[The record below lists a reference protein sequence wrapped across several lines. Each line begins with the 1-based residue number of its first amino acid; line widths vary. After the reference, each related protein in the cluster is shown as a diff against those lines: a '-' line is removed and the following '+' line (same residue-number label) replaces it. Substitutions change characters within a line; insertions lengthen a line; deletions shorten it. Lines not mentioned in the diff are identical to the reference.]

1 MNTLLVNANKVNFF
15 KDMHVKIDTNVN
27 TGYGKDTDKNGYANI
42 KYRELIQKLT
52 ATLSL
57 TLLSF
62 GWGSTVNAA
71 QQQIALVGTWTSIP
85 DAPLVQKP
93 EKASEGLYQLQV
105 NADGTL
111 TPVKVLQMKS
121 PSWVVKSKDGR
132 FAYTTNEENEGAVT
146 ALSVQNGK
154 VEVLNTVN
162 SHGGHPTHASI
173 SLDGKFL
180 FVSNYSAF
188 DKGRGGVAVLPIL
201 PNGYLGEMVQNIVF
215 AEGSGHVKGRQD
227 SGHAHSTTFSPDGKY
242 LYASDLGNDKVYAF
256 RYNPSKPQP
265 LEADKSRDVSFKH
278 GSGPRH
284 MVFSPNGKQA
294 YITAEMRSEIVTFN
308 VQDGHL
314 KKVAELKLVH
324 EDKTPEFKSA
334 SGIILSPNG
343 KYVIAANRGAD
354 NKLLVFKIQQ
364 NGLLGQPQVYK
375 ANGIE
380 PRAFSFDESGK
391 YLYVTNVYSN
401 NISLFRFDT
410 KNGSLKPLGD
420 AAKISTPTDIKFFQ

>member
-1 MNTLLVNANKVNFF
+1 M
-15 KDMHVKIDTNVN
+15 KIDTDVK

-42 KYRELIQKLT
+42 KYRELIQKLI

-146 ALSVQNGK
+146 ALSIQNGK

-188 DKGRGGVAVLPIL
+188 DKGRGGVVVLPIL
-201 PNGYLGEMVQNIVF
+201 PNGHLGEMVQNIVF

-380 PRAFSFDESGK
+380 PRAFAFDESGK

-420 AAKISTPTDIKFFQ
+420 AAKISTPTDIKFF

>member
-1 MNTLLVNANKVNFF
+1 MNTLLVNASKVNFF
-15 KDMHVKIDTNVN
+15 KDMHVKIDTDVK

-42 KYRELIQKLT
+42 KYRELIQKFT

-57 TLLSF
+57 TLLSI

-201 PNGYLGEMVQNIVF
+201 PNGHLGEMVQNIVF

-284 MVFSPNGKQA
+284 MVFSLNGKQA

-420 AAKISTPTDIKFFQ
+420 AAKISTPTDIKFF

>member
-1 MNTLLVNANKVNFF
+1 
-15 KDMHVKIDTNVN
+15 
-27 TGYGKDTDKNGYANI
+27 
-42 KYRELIQKLT
+42 
-52 ATLSL
+52 
-57 TLLSF
+57 
-62 GWGSTVNAA
+62 GSTVNAA

-201 PNGYLGEMVQNIVF
+201 PNGHLGEMVQNIVF

-401 NISLFRFDT
+401 NIS
-410 KNGSLKPLGD
+410 
-420 AAKISTPTDIKFFQ
+420 

>member
-1 MNTLLVNANKVNFF
+1 MNTLLANANKVNFF
-15 KDMHVKIDTNVN
+15 KDMHVKIDTDVN

-93 EKASEGLYQLQV
+93 EKATEGLYQLQV

-201 PNGYLGEMVQNIVF
+201 PNGHLGEMVQNIVF

-284 MVFSPNGKQA
+284 MVFSLNGKQA

-420 AAKISTPTDIKFFQ
+420 AAKISTPTDIKFF

>member
-1 MNTLLVNANKVNFF
+1 M
-15 KDMHVKIDTNVN
+15 KIDTDVN
-27 TGYGKDTDKNGYANI
+27 TGYSKDTDKNGYANI

-146 ALSVQNGK
+146 ALSIQNGK

-201 PNGYLGEMVQNIVF
+201 PNGHLGEMVQNIVF

-265 LEADKSRDVSFKH
+265 LEADKSRDLSFKH

-401 NISLFRFDT
+401 NISSFRFDT
-410 KNGSLKPLGD
+410 KNGSLKSLGD
-420 AAKISTPTDIKFFQ
+420 AAKISTPTDIKFF

>member
-1 MNTLLVNANKVNFF
+1 M
-15 KDMHVKIDTNVN
+15 KIDTDVN

-132 FAYTTNEENEGAVT
+132 FAYTTNEENEGGVT

-154 VEVLNTVN
+154 VEVLNMVN

-201 PNGYLGEMVQNIVF
+201 PNGHLGEMVQNIVF

-420 AAKISTPTDIKFFQ
+420 AAKISTPTDIKFF

>member
-1 MNTLLVNANKVNFF
+1 MPVKKVTCVEITES
-15 KDMHVKIDTNVN
+15 KDNDIKL
-27 TGYGKDTDKNGYANI
+27 
-42 KYRELIQKLT
+42 KYRALIQKLT

-57 TLLSF
+57 TFLSL
-62 GWGSTVNAA
+62 GWGNMVNAA
-71 QQQIALVGTWTSIP
+71 DQQIALVGTWTSIP
-85 DAPLVQKP
+85 NAPLVQKP
-93 EKASEGLYQLQV
+93 KQASEGLYQFKV
-105 NADGTL
+105 NTDGTL
-111 TPVKVLQMKS
+111 TPIKVLKMKS
-121 PSWVVKSKDGR
+121 PSWIVKSKDGR
-132 FAYTTNEENEGAVT
+132 FAYTTNEENLGEVT

-154 VEVLNTVN
+154 VEVLNTVD

-188 DKGRGGVAVLPIL
+188 DKGRGGVAVLLIL
-201 PNGYLGEMVQNIVF
+201 PNGHIGEMVQNIVF
-215 AEGSGHVKGRQD
+215 AEGSGHVKGRQE

-256 RYNPSKPQP
+256 RYNPNKPQP
-265 LEADKSRDVSFKH
+265 LEADGSRDVKFVH

-284 MVFSPNGKQA
+284 MVFSPNGKHA
-294 YITAEMRSEIVTFN
+294 YITAEMRSEIVAFN

-314 KKVAELKLVH
+314 KKIAELKLVH

-334 SGIILSPNG
+334 SGIILSPDG

-364 NGLLGQPQVYK
+364 NGLLGQPVIYK

-380 PRAFSFDESGK
+380 PRAFSFDATGK

-401 NISLFRFDT
+401 NISLFRFDA
-410 KNGSLKPLGD
+410 KSGSLKPAGD
-420 AAKISTPTDIKFFQ
+420 AAKISTPTDIKFFN

>member
-1 MNTLLVNANKVNFF
+1 MNTLLVNASKVNFF
-15 KDMHVKIDTNVN
+15 KDMHVKIDTDVN

-57 TLLSF
+57 ALLSF

-93 EKASEGLYQLQV
+93 EKVSEGLYQLQV

-146 ALSVQNGK
+146 ALSIQNGK

-201 PNGYLGEMVQNIVF
+201 PNGHLGEMVQNIVF

-308 VQDGHL
+308 VQYGHL

-420 AAKISTPTDIKFFQ
+420 AAKISTPTDIKFF

>member
-1 MNTLLVNANKVNFF
+1 MEKDTCVEIRDSKVN
-15 KDMHVKIDTNVN
+15 DT
-27 TGYGKDTDKNGYANI
+27 NI
-42 KYRELIQKLT
+42 KYRGLIQKLT

-57 TLLSF
+57 SFLSL

-71 QQQIALVGTWTSIP
+71 EQQIALVGTWTSIP

-111 TPVKVLQMKS
+111 TPVKVLKMKS
-121 PSWVVKSKDGR
+121 PSWIVKSKDGR
-132 FAYTTNEENEGAVT
+132 FAYTTNEENLGEVT

-188 DKGRGGVAVLPIL
+188 DKGRGGVAVFPIL
-201 PNGYLGEMVQNIVF
+201 PNGHLGEMVQNIVF
-215 AEGSGHVKGRQD
+215 SEGSGHFKGRQE

-242 LYASDLGNDKVYAF
+242 LYASDLGNDKVYVF
-256 RYNPSKPQP
+256 RYNPNKMQP
-265 LEADKSRDVSFKH
+265 LEADNSRDVTFNH

-284 MVFSPNGKQA
+284 MVFSSDGKHA
-294 YITAEMRSEIVTFN
+294 YVTAEMRSEIVTFN
-308 VQDGHL
+308 VQDGYL
-314 KKVAELKLVH
+314 KKTAELKLVH

-334 SGIILSPNG
+334 SGIILSPDG
-343 KYVIAANRGAD
+343 KYVIAANRGSD
-354 NKLLVFKIQQ
+354 NKLLVFKIQED
-364 NGLLGQPQVYK
+364 GLLAQPTVYK

-380 PRAFSFDESGK
+380 PRAFSFDATGK
-391 YLYVTNVYSN
+391 YLYVTNVFTN
-401 NISLFRFDT
+401 NISLFRFDA
-410 KNGSLKPLGD
+410 KNGTLKSVGD
-420 AAKISTPTDIKFFQ
+420 AAKISTPTDIKFFN

>member
-1 MNTLLVNANKVNFF
+1 MNTLLVNASKVNFF
-15 KDMHVKIDTNVN
+15 KDMHVKIDTDVK

-42 KYRELIQKLT
+42 KYRELIQKFT

-57 TLLSF
+57 TLLSI

-201 PNGYLGEMVQNIVF
+201 PNGHLGEMVQNIVF

-420 AAKISTPTDIKFFQ
+420 AAKISTPTDIKFF

>member
-1 MNTLLVNANKVNFF
+1 M
-15 KDMHVKIDTNVN
+15 KIDIDVN

-201 PNGYLGEMVQNIVF
+201 PNGHLGEMVQNIVF

-284 MVFSPNGKQA
+284 MVFSPNGKQV

-410 KNGSLKPLGD
+410 KNGSLKSLGD
-420 AAKISTPTDIKFFQ
+420 AVKISTPTDIKFF

>member
-1 MNTLLVNANKVNFF
+1 MNTLLANANKVNFF
-15 KDMHVKIDTNVN
+15 KDMHVKIDTDVN

-201 PNGYLGEMVQNIVF
+201 PNGHLGEMVQNIVF
-215 AEGSGHVKGRQD
+215 AKGSGHVKGRQD

-420 AAKISTPTDIKFFQ
+420 AAKISTPTDIKFF

>member
-1 MNTLLVNANKVNFF
+1 M
-15 KDMHVKIDTNVN
+15 KIDTDVN

-201 PNGYLGEMVQNIVF
+201 PNGHLGEMVQNIVF

-284 MVFSPNGKQA
+284 MVFSLNGKQA

-314 KKVAELKLVH
+314 KKVAELNLVH

-420 AAKISTPTDIKFFQ
+420 AAKISTPTDIKFF

>member
-1 MNTLLVNANKVNFF
+1 M
-15 KDMHVKIDTNVN
+15 KIDTDVK

-85 DAPLVQKP
+85 DAPLVQRP

-173 SLDGKFL
+173 SLDGEFL

-201 PNGYLGEMVQNIVF
+201 PNGHLGEMVQNIVF
-215 AEGSGHVKGRQD
+215 SEGSGHVKGRQD

-420 AAKISTPTDIKFFQ
+420 AAKISTPTDIKFF

>member
-1 MNTLLVNANKVNFF
+1 M
-15 KDMHVKIDTNVN
+15 DTDVN

-71 QQQIALVGTWTSIP
+71 QPQIALVGTWTSIP

-201 PNGYLGEMVQNIVF
+201 PNGHLGEMVQNIVF
-215 AEGSGHVKGRQD
+215 SEGSGHVKGRQD

-343 KYVIAANRGAD
+343 KYVIAANRGVD

-420 AAKISTPTDIKFFQ
+420 AAKISTPTDIKFF

>member
-15 KDMHVKIDTNVN
+15 KDMHVKIDTDVN

-71 QQQIALVGTWTSIP
+71 QQQIALVGTWTYIP

-201 PNGYLGEMVQNIVF
+201 PNGHLGEMVQNIVF
-215 AEGSGHVKGRQD
+215 SEGSGHVKGRQD

-314 KKVAELKLVH
+314 KK
-324 EDKTPEFKSA
+324 S
-334 SGIILSPNG
+334 LS
-343 KYVIAANRGAD
+343 
-354 NKLLVFKIQQ
+354 
-364 NGLLGQPQVYK
+364 
-375 ANGIE
+375 
-380 PRAFSFDESGK
+380 
-391 YLYVTNVYSN
+391 
-401 NISLFRFDT
+401 
-410 KNGSLKPLGD
+410 
-420 AAKISTPTDIKFFQ
+420 

>member
-1 MNTLLVNANKVNFF
+1 M
-15 KDMHVKIDTNVN
+15 KIDTDVN

-146 ALSVQNGK
+146 ALTVQNGK

-201 PNGYLGEMVQNIVF
+201 PNGHLGEMVQNIVF
-215 AEGSGHVKGRQD
+215 SEGSGHVKGRQD

-265 LEADKSRDVSFKH
+265 LEADKSRDVSYKH

-420 AAKISTPTDIKFFQ
+420 AAKISTPTDIKFF

>member
-1 MNTLLVNANKVNFF
+1 MNTLLVNASKVNFF
-15 KDMHVKIDTNVN
+15 KDMHVKIDTDVN

-146 ALSVQNGK
+146 ALSVQNRK

-201 PNGYLGEMVQNIVF
+201 PNGHLGEMVQNIVF
-215 AEGSGHVKGRQD
+215 SEGSGHVKGRQD

-294 YITAEMRSEIVTFN
+294 YITAEMRSEIVTFK

-420 AAKISTPTDIKFFQ
+420 AAKISTPTDIKFF

>member
-1 MNTLLVNANKVNFF
+1 M
-15 KDMHVKIDTNVN
+15 KIDTDVK

-57 TLLSF
+57 ALLSF

-93 EKASEGLYQLQV
+93 EKVSEGLYQLQV

-146 ALSVQNGK
+146 ALSIQNGK

-201 PNGYLGEMVQNIVF
+201 PNGHLGEMVQNIVF

-314 KKVAELKLVH
+314 TKVAELKLVH

-420 AAKISTPTDIKFFQ
+420 AAKISTPTDIKFF

>member
-1 MNTLLVNANKVNFF
+1 M
-15 KDMHVKIDTNVN
+15 DTDVN

-201 PNGYLGEMVQNIVF
+201 PNGHLGEMVQNIVF

-334 SGIILSPNG
+334 SGII
-343 KYVIAANRGAD
+343 
-354 NKLLVFKIQQ
+354 
-364 NGLLGQPQVYK
+364 
-375 ANGIE
+375 
-380 PRAFSFDESGK
+380 
-391 YLYVTNVYSN
+391 
-401 NISLFRFDT
+401 
-410 KNGSLKPLGD
+410 
-420 AAKISTPTDIKFFQ
+420 

>member
-1 MNTLLVNANKVNFF
+1 M
-15 KDMHVKIDTNVN
+15 KIDTDVN

-162 SHGGHPTHASI
+162 SHGGDPTNASI

-201 PNGYLGEMVQNIVF
+201 PNGHLGEMVQNIVF

-420 AAKISTPTDIKFFQ
+420 AAKISTPTDIKFF

>member
-111 TPVKVLQMKS
+111 TPVKILQMKS

-201 PNGYLGEMVQNIVF
+201 PNGHLGEMVQNIVF

-420 AAKISTPTDIKFFQ
+420 GAKISTPTDIKFF

>member
-15 KDMHVKIDTNVN
+15 KDMHVKIDTDVK

-188 DKGRGGVAVLPIL
+188 DKGRGGVAVLSIL
-201 PNGYLGEMVQNIVF
+201 PNGHLGEMVQNVVF

-380 PRAFSFDESGK
+380 PRAFAFDESGK

-420 AAKISTPTDIKFFQ
+420 AAKIATPTDIKFF

>member
-15 KDMHVKIDTNVN
+15 KDMHVKIDTNVK

-105 NADGTL
+105 NADRTL

-201 PNGYLGEMVQNIVF
+201 PNGHLGEMVQNIVF

-364 NGLLGQPQVYK
+364 NGLLGQQQVYK

-420 AAKISTPTDIKFFQ
+420 AAKISTPTDIKFF

>member
-1 MNTLLVNANKVNFF
+1 M
-15 KDMHVKIDTNVN
+15 KIDTDVN

-201 PNGYLGEMVQNIVF
+201 PNGHLGEMVQNIVF

-227 SGHAHSTTFSPDGKY
+227 SGHAHSTTFSQDGKY

-256 RYNPSKPQP
+256 RYNPSKSQP

-308 VQDGHL
+308 VQEGHL

-420 AAKISTPTDIKFFQ
+420 AAKISTPTDIKFF

>member
-1 MNTLLVNANKVNFF
+1 M
-15 KDMHVKIDTNVN
+15 KIDTDVN
-27 TGYGKDTDKNGYANI
+27 TGYGKDTDKNGYTNI

-201 PNGYLGEMVQNIVF
+201 PNGHLGEMVQNIVF

-380 PRAFSFDESGK
+380 PRAFAFDESGK

-420 AAKISTPTDIKFFQ
+420 AAKIATPTDIKFF

>member
-15 KDMHVKIDTNVN
+15 KDMHVKIDTDVN

-57 TLLSF
+57 TLLLF

-71 QQQIALVGTWTSIP
+71 QQQIALVGTWTYIP

-132 FAYTTNEENEGAVT
+132 FAYTTNEENEVAVT

-201 PNGYLGEMVQNIVF
+201 PNGHLGEMVQNIVF
-215 AEGSGHVKGRQD
+215 SEGSGHVKGRQD

-420 AAKISTPTDIKFFQ
+420 AAKISTPTDIKFF

>member
-1 MNTLLVNANKVNFF
+1 MLISANKVVFS
-15 KDMHVKIDTNVN
+15 KDIAVKIDTSVE
-27 TGYGKDTDKNGYANI
+27 I
-42 KYRELIQKLT
+42 KYDKENDTNTKYRGLIQKLT
-52 ATLSL
+52 ATLSM

-85 DAPLVQKP
+85 NAPLAQKP
-93 EKASEGLYQLQV
+93 KQASEGLYQLKV
-105 NADGTL
+105 NSDGTL
-111 TPVKVLQMKS
+111 TPVNVLKMKS
-121 PSWVVKSKDGR
+121 PSWIVKSKDGR

-146 ALSVQNGK
+146 ALSIQNGK
-154 VEVLNTVN
+154 VNVLNTVD

-188 DKGRGGVAVLPIL
+188 DKGRGGVAVFPIL
-201 PNGYLGEMVQNIVF
+201 SNGHLGEKVQNIVF
-215 AEGSGHVKGRQD
+215 SEGSGHVKGRQD

-242 LYASDLGNDKVYAF
+242 LYASDLGNDKVYTF
-256 RYNPSKPQP
+256 HYNPNKPQP
-265 LEADKSRDVSFKH
+265 LEADNSRDVTFTH

-284 MVFSPNGKQA
+284 MVFSPNGKHA
-294 YITAEMRSEIVTFN
+294 YVTAEMRSEIVTFN

-314 KKVAELKLVH
+314 KKVAELKLIH

-364 NGLLGQPQVYK
+364 NGLLAKPVVYK

-380 PRAFSFDESGK
+380 PRAFSFDASGK

-401 NISLFRFDT
+401 NISLFRFDVNKGT
-410 KNGSLKPLGD
+410 LKPAGD
-420 AAKISTPTDIKFFQ
+420 AAKISTPTDIKFFN

>member
-1 MNTLLVNANKVNFF
+1 MKKVTCVEITES
-15 KDMHVKIDTNVN
+15 KDNDIKL
-27 TGYGKDTDKNGYANI
+27 
-42 KYRELIQKLT
+42 KYRALIQKLT

-57 TLLSF
+57 TFLSL
-62 GWGSTVNAA
+62 GWGNMVNAA
-71 QQQIALVGTWTSIP
+71 DQQIALVGTWTSIP
-85 DAPLVQKP
+85 NAPLVQKP
-93 EKASEGLYQLQV
+93 KQASEGLYQFKV
-105 NADGTL
+105 NTDGTL
-111 TPVKVLQMKS
+111 TPIKVLKMKS
-121 PSWVVKSKDGR
+121 PSWIVKSKDGR
-132 FAYTTNEENEGAVT
+132 FAYTTNEENLGEVT

-154 VEVLNTVN
+154 VEVLNTVD

-188 DKGRGGVAVLPIL
+188 DKGRGGVAVLLIL
-201 PNGYLGEMVQNIVF
+201 PNGHIGEMVQNIVF
-215 AEGSGHVKGRQD
+215 AEGSGHVKGRQE

-256 RYNPSKPQP
+256 RYNPNKPQP
-265 LEADKSRDVSFKH
+265 LEADGSRDVKFVH

-284 MVFSPNGKQA
+284 MVFSPNGKHA
-294 YITAEMRSEIVTFN
+294 YITAEMRSEIVAFN

-314 KKVAELKLVH
+314 KKIAELKLVH

-334 SGIILSPNG
+334 SGIILSPDG

-364 NGLLGQPQVYK
+364 NGLLGQPVIYK

-380 PRAFSFDESGK
+380 PRAFSFDATGK

-401 NISLFRFDT
+401 NISLFRFDA
-410 KNGSLKPLGD
+410 KSGSLKPAGD
-420 AAKISTPTDIKFFQ
+420 AAKISTPTDIKFFN

>member
-1 MNTLLVNANKVNFF
+1 M
-15 KDMHVKIDTNVN
+15 DTDVN

-201 PNGYLGEMVQNIVF
+201 PNGHLSEMVQNIVF

-256 RYNPSKPQP
+256 RYNPIKPQP

-324 EDKTPEFKSA
+324 EDKTLEFKSA

-420 AAKISTPTDIKFFQ
+420 AAKISTPTDIKFF

>member
-15 KDMHVKIDTNVN
+15 KDMHVKIDTDVK

-146 ALSVQNGK
+146 ALSIQNGK

-201 PNGYLGEMVQNIVF
+201 PNGHLGEMIQNIVF

-294 YITAEMRSEIVTFN
+294 YITAEMQSEIVTFN

-380 PRAFSFDESGK
+380 PRAFAFDESGK

-420 AAKISTPTDIKFFQ
+420 AAKIATPTDIKFF

>member
-15 KDMHVKIDTNVN
+15 KDMHVKIDTDVN

-71 QQQIALVGTWTSIP
+71 QQQIALVGTWTYIP

-215 AEGSGHVKGRQD
+215 SEGSGHVKGRQD

-420 AAKISTPTDIKFFQ
+420 AAKISTPTDIKFF

>member
-1 MNTLLVNANKVNFF
+1 MNTLLVNASKVNFF
-15 KDMHVKIDTNVN
+15 KDMHVKIDIDVN

-201 PNGYLGEMVQNIVF
+201 PNGHLSEMVQNIVF

-256 RYNPSKPQP
+256 RYNPSKSQP

-308 VQDGHL
+308 VQEGHL

-420 AAKISTPTDIKFFQ
+420 AAKISTPTDIKFF

>member
-1 MNTLLVNANKVNFF
+1 
-15 KDMHVKIDTNVN
+15 MHVKIDTDVN

-201 PNGYLGEMVQNIVF
+201 PNGHLSEMVQNIVF

-256 RYNPSKPQP
+256 RYNPIKPQP

-324 EDKTPEFKSA
+324 EDKTLEFKSA

-420 AAKISTPTDIKFFQ
+420 AAKISTPTDIKFF

>member
-1 MNTLLVNANKVNFF
+1 M
-15 KDMHVKIDTNVN
+15 DVN

-132 FAYTTNEENEGAVT
+132 FAYITNEENEGAVT

-201 PNGYLGEMVQNIVF
+201 PNGHLGEMVQNIVF

-256 RYNPSKPQP
+256 RYNPSKPHP

-420 AAKISTPTDIKFFQ
+420 AAKISTPTDIKFF